1 MADMNDRRL
10 DVVVLTSGSPLLLP
24 VLEGLCRLPGVR
36 VAGVVFDTERVQ
48 AKRTRLE
55 QLRRLLRYEGWRG
68 TAAYVLGRMRGGG
81 RQTHP
86 GPADAGPPLQGGD
99 LQQDPL
105 HGRGARRA
113 GWVRQ
118 VAPADSPMDR
128 LREFAA
134 RESIRL
140 ETVNDVNSAAG
151 QSAVRDIGADLG
163 VVVGTRILKPGVF
176 RIPARGMINVHQA
189 KIPEYR
195 GGGTTFWALYN
206 GEKEVG
212 VTIHEVDEKVDAGR
226 IILQETMPFEYDFAV
241 YGTDFERFV
250 GDVHARL
257 NEMGARLMVRAAE
270 LVARGEA
277 RPRPMDLTRGRRY
290 RKPTYREKK
299 ALRRILRRRYR
310 T

>member
-1 MADMNDRRL
+1 MNGAPVS
-10 DVVVLTSGSPLLLP
+10 VVVLTSGSPLLLP
-24 VLEGLCRLPGVR
+24 VLEGLCALPSVRL
-36 VAGVVFDTERVQ
+36 AGVVFDTERVQ
-48 AKRTRLE
+48 VKRTRLQ

-163 VVVGTRILKPGVF
+163 VVIGARILKPAIF

-212 VTIHEVDEKVDAGR
+212 VTIHEVAAEVDAGR
-226 IILQETMPFEYDFAV
+226 IILQETIPLAYDYAA
-241 YGTDFERFV
+241 YGTDFERFI
-250 GDVHARL
+250 GDVHKRL
-257 NEMGARLMVRAAE
+257 NELGARMMVRAVN
-270 LVARGEA
+270 LIARGEA
-277 RPRPMDLTRGRRY
+277 RPQSMDLSQGRRY

-310 T
+310 K